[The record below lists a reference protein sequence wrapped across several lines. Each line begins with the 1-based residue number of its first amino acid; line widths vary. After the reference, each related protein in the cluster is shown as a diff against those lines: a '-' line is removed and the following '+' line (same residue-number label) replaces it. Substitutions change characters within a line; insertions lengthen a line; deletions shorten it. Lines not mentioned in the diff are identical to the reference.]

1 MIDVDVAELL
11 PHDGNMV
18 LLEKV
23 IKFDQESMVTEVI
36 VRDDGL
42 FSNSNGD
49 NITVPT
55 WLGIEYMAQTVAAHD
70 GMMCKIAG
78 RPINIGFLLGTR
90 RYLSNVGALTVG
102 VLLTV
107 KVERLME
114 DQGLAVFD
122 CEVIGDNVSL
132 SAKLNVYQP
141 DSKINKIITNNNE

>member
-18 LLEKV
+18 LLDRV
-23 IKFDQESMVTEVI
+23 IEFDQESMITIAI
-36 VRDDGL
+36 VRNDGL
-42 FSNSNGD
+42 FSNSCGNS
-49 NITVPT
+49 NSVPA
-55 WLGIEYMAQTVAAHD
+55 WLGIEYMAQTVAALD

-90 RYLSNVGALTVG
+90 RYLCNVGSLSIGMV
-102 VLLTV
+102 LTV
-107 KVERLME
+107 KVKRLME

-122 CEVIGDNVSL
+122 CEVLGDGVSL

-141 DSKINKIITNNNE
+141 ESMVNND